1 MSVRTLTLVVAA
13 SAIVFVS
20 ACAQAPPPPP
30 PPPKTVTVTMQ
41 DIGFSPAEVTAR
53 VGDTVEWV
61 NKDVFDHTATARSGP
76 WDVAVD
82 TGKTGKVVLAATGP
96 VEYYCKLHP
105 NMVGKITV
113 R

>member
-1 MSVRTLTLVVAA
+1 MSARTLTLVVAA

-30 PPPKTVTVTMQ
+30 PKTVTVTVQ
-41 DIGFSPAEVTAR
+41 DIGFSPAEVTAL

-61 NKDVFDHTATARSGP
+61 NKDVFDHTATARNGP
-76 WDVAVD
+76 WDVAID
-82 TGKTGKVVLAATGP
+82 AGKTGRVVLGAVGM

-113 R
+113 K

>member
-1 MSVRTLTLVVAA
+1 MSARTLTLVVAA

-30 PPPKTVTVTMQ
+30 PKIVTVTMQ
-41 DIGFSPAEVTAR
+41 DIAFSPAEVIAR

>member
-1 MSVRTLTLVVAA
+1 MTRRMLRLVVAA
-13 SAIVFVS
+13 SAMAFVP
-20 ACAQAPPPPP
+20 ACAAPPPPP
-30 PPPKTVTVTMQ
+30 PKPKTITVTMAE
-41 DIGFSPAEVTAR
+41 IGFSPAEIEAR

-61 NKDVFDHTATARSGP
+61 NKDVFDHTATARMGA

-82 TGKTGKVVLAATGP
+82 IGKTGTVALAAAGM

-113 R
+113 K